1 MDTEM
6 NSYENATA
14 LTTSDQDI
22 IFKSSLTWILNYRTR
37 IEFYMTWLPLN
48 VTITVVIPFQMIQLS
63 IQLLRG

>member
-22 IFKSSLTWILNYRTR
+22 IFKSSSTWILNYRTR

>member
-1 MDTEM
+1 M